1 MALLYDKSGD
11 KLINVPQTDVFTV
24 KSVEM
29 ARYDSDIGGIFW
41 NVLELIVRDEEGLPI
56 YSLRVTSDHY
66 QGKQNLERIEVTH
79 RKARI
84 L

>member
-1 MALLYDKSGD
+1 MALIYNKSGD
-11 KLINVPQTDVFTV
+11 QLINVPQTNVYTV

-29 ARYDSDIGGIFW
+29 ARYDTNIDGSFW
-41 NVLELIVRDEEGLPI
+41 DVLELIVRDEEGLPI
-56 YSLRVTSDHY
+56 YTLRMTSDHH